1 MMAGVTGWSNA
12 MPISIQTPESIGEFQ
27 AIISRFDASSKE
39 SKQELRRL
47 RQRDR
52 ESFEGLAICW
62 LKNCEDCDAARFVS
76 SMIMVT
82 EHRIK
87 QFCNAVLFSGD
98 EAIHVVK
105 QLSRHHPSLALWIL
119 DIGLVSNIDNGTAER
134 VLSLV
139 ETSADPKQLA
149 ELMTPLVNSG
159 NSRIRSK
166 AILLS
171 ARGARNP
178 RWARH
183 LMKDPDRRIGANA
196 VEALWD
202 AVASEEILEFFRQ
215 ASLEDNPRIAAN
227 ALVGLVGHGDVEAV
241 GRLCELALR
250 DSPDFRA
257 SAAWAMGET
266 GKMEFFSSLKILIND
281 QHPKVK
287 VNAIRSMRRIQLV
300 AASIRTAGESIRQ
313 TA

>member
-1 MMAGVTGWSNA
+1 
-12 MPISIQTPESIGEFQ
+12 MPISIQTPESVGEFQ
-27 AIISRFDASSKE
+27 AIITKFDATTKE

-52 ESFEGLAICW
+52 EGFEDLAICW
-62 LKNCEDCDAARFVS
+62 LKTAEDCDAARFLS

-87 QFCNAVLFSGD
+87 QLCNAVLFSGD
-98 EAIHVVK
+98 EATHVVK
-105 QLSRHHPSLALWIL
+105 QLSRHHPSLALWVL

-139 ETSADPKQLA
+139 EASADPKQLA

-178 RWARH
+178 RWAGQ

-202 AVASEEILEFFRQ
+202 ARASEEILEFFRQ
-215 ASLEDNPRIAAN
+215 ATFEDNPRIAAN
-227 ALVGLVGHGDVEAV
+227 ALVGLVNHGDAEAV
-241 GRLCELALR
+241 EQLCELAFR

-266 GKMEFFSSLKILIND
+266 GSIEFLPTLRTLLND
-281 QHPKVK
+281 HHPKVK
-287 VNAIRSMRRIQLV
+287 VNAIRALRRIQL
-300 AASIRTAGESIRQ
+300 ATATIRAIDDLPKQLANRYEVTG
-313 TA
+313 

>member
-1 MMAGVTGWSNA
+1 MS
-12 MPISIQTPESIGEFQ
+12 ISIQTPESTGEFQ
-27 AIISRFDASSKE
+27 AIIARFDVSTKE

-47 RQRDR
+47 RQWDR
-52 ESFEGLAICW
+52 ESFEDLAICW
-62 LKNCEDCDAARFVS
+62 LKTAEDCDAARFLS

-87 QFCNAVLFSGD
+87 QLCNAVLFSVD
-98 EAIHVVK
+98 EATHLVN
-105 QLSRHHPSLALWIL
+105 QLSRHHPSIALWIL
-119 DIGLVSNIDNGTAER
+119 DIGLVSNVDNGTAER

-139 ETSADPKQLA
+139 EASSDPKQLA
-149 ELMTPLVNSG
+149 ELMTPLVSSG

-171 ARGARNP
+171 ARSARNP
-178 RWARH
+178 RWARQ
-183 LMKDPDRRIGANA
+183 LMKDPDRRISANA

-202 AVASEEILEFFRQ
+202 AGASEEILAFFRD

-227 ALVGLVGHGDVEAV
+227 ALVGLVGNGDSEAV
-241 GRLCELALR
+241 ARLCELALR

-266 GKMEFFSSLKILIND
+266 GKMEFFFSLRILMHD
-281 QHPKVK
+281 KHPKVK
-287 VNAIRSMRRIQLV
+287 VNAIRAMRRIQLD
-300 AASIRTAGESIRQ
+300 AASIRTTTIRKF
-313 TA
+313 A